1 MCLCRKKSSRAIF
14 VFGTRLNLGQN
25 QGLKFVFPPKIREK
39 IFYII
44 GSMDKQTG
52 MLRREEQESV
62 PPAAKGGI
70 FMRRTIDLVGVQMD
84 LGASKRG
91 VSMGPIA
98 IRYGGVCEGLLALG
112 YEVCDLGDI
121 VPARDGATAE
131 NMRNYEQVV
140 DVNRR
145 LFTQVS
151 HSLKQNHIPVVL
163 GGDHSIAAGS
173 IAAVQRHYQEIGVI
187 WIDAH
192 GDWNNETSS
201 PSGNMHGMPFSA
213 VCGCGPDCMVDFGGE
228 KKFVNPRHCVQIGGR
243 DIDAQERIR
252 MKQAGVTVF
261 SINMIDKMGM
271 ERVINQAIEVAGG
284 DTAGI
289 HLSFDVDAIDPTAA
303 PGTGTVVHSG
313 LTVREAFLAVE
324 TLADSGK
331 LLSMDMVEVN
341 PILDERNKTGI
352 LAAELIQ
359 SAFGKSVY

>member
-14 VFGTRLNLGQN
+14 VFGTRLILGQN
-25 QGLKFVFPPKIREK
+25 QALKFVFPPKIREK

-52 MLRREEQESV
+52 MLRRGEQESV

-145 LFTQVS
+145 LFAQVS
-151 HSLKQNHIPVVL
+151 HS
-163 GGDHSIAAGS
+163 
-173 IAAVQRHYQEIGVI
+173 
-187 WIDAH
+187 
-192 GDWNNETSS
+192 
-201 PSGNMHGMPFSA
+201 
-213 VCGCGPDCMVDFGGE
+213 
-228 KKFVNPRHCVQIGGR
+228 
-243 DIDAQERIR
+243 
-252 MKQAGVTVF
+252 
-261 SINMIDKMGM
+261 
-271 ERVINQAIEVAGG
+271 
-284 DTAGI
+284 
-289 HLSFDVDAIDPTAA
+289 
-303 PGTGTVVHSG
+303 
-313 LTVREAFLAVE
+313 
-324 TLADSGK
+324 
-331 LLSMDMVEVN
+331 
-341 PILDERNKTGI
+341 
-352 LAAELIQ
+352 
-359 SAFGKSVY
+359 